1 MAYRSVSSQFATV
14 HILVISVALICLSEG
29 VTAGHA
35 PSPAP
40 VPSPPPPH
48 HGGAPPPSAAPE
60 FSPRLLVSVLLAA
73 LMSLL

>member
-1 MAYRSVSSQFATV
+1 MAYRSSSSQFATV

-40 VPSPPPPH
+40 VSSPPPPH
-48 HGGAPPPSAAPE
+48 HAPPPSAAPE
-60 FSPRLLVSVLLAA
+60 FSPGLLVSVLLAA
-73 LMSLL
+73 LMPLL